1 MRTALER
8 AYSGGVNRRVSLVCL
23 DVDGTLTDG
32 VGGPALPGAADAMRR
47 LRAAMPVRLVSNTT
61 SVPHAS
67 LARHL
72 IGLGLL
78 DEGSA
83 LWTPATVARRVLPG
97 RGHDAGILLVEE
109 AARAD
114 YAWFRETSTGPAV
127 VLATEGHG
135 FRVADLQPAVRRLL
149 EGDALYALQRNRYF
163 KKGGELVTDIGP
175 LAAFLTYA
183 SGREAMTLGKPSPL
197 LYDAVAQ
204 EVGASRAEIVMVG
217 DDAEFDVSASV
228 ALGMQ
233 GVLVKTGKY
242 RQGDEGRFKPA
253 PTAVLESVSDLPR
266 WLGID

>member
-1 MRTALER
+1 M
-8 AYSGGVNRRVSLVCL
+8 NRRASLVCL

-32 VGGPALPGAADAMRR
+32 VGGPALPGAAAAVGR
-47 LRAAMPVRLVSNTT
+47 LRAALPVRLVSNTT

-78 DEGSA
+78 DQASA
-83 LWTPATVARRVLPG
+83 LWTPAAVARRVLPG

-114 YAWFRETSTGPAV
+114 YAWFRETTSGPAV

-135 FRVADLQPAVRRLL
+135 LQIAELQPAVRRLL
-149 EGDALYALQRNRYF
+149 EGDALYVLQRNRYF

-183 SGREAMTLGKPSPL
+183 SGREATTLGKPSPL
-197 LYDAVAQ
+197 LYDAVA
-204 EVGASRAEIVMVG
+204 EEAGASRAEIVMVG
-217 DDAEFDVSASV
+217 DDAEFDVAASV

-242 RQGDEGRFKPA
+242 RPGDEGRFQPA
-253 PTAVLESVSDLPR
+253 PTAVLVSVADLTR
-266 WLGID
+266 WLGI

>member
-1 MRTALER
+1 MKRP
-8 AYSGGVNRRVSLVCL
+8 VSLVCL

-32 VGGPALPGAADAMRR
+32 VGGPALPGAVDAVRR
-47 LRAAMPVRLVSNTT
+47 LRAAFPVRMVTNTT
-61 SVPHAS
+61 SQPHAL

-78 DEGSA
+78 DAAEA
-83 LWTPATVARRVLPG
+83 LWTPAAVARRVLPE
-97 RGHDAGILLVEE
+97 RGHDAGLLLVED

-114 YAWFRETSTGPAV
+114 YAWFRESATGPTV
-127 VLATEGHG
+127 VLATEAHG
-135 FRVADLQPAVRRLL
+135 FRVAELQPAVRRLL
-149 EGDALYALQRNRYF
+149 EGGVLYALQRNRYF

-183 SGREAMTLGKPSPL
+183 SGREATTLGKPSPL

-204 EVGASRAEIVMVG
+204 EVGVPRAEIVMVG
-217 DDAEFDVSASV
+217 DDAEFDASASV

-233 GVLVKTGKY
+233 GVLVKAGKY
-242 RQGDEGRFKPA
+242 RRGDEDRVQP
-253 PTAVLESVSDLPR
+253 PPSAVLEGVGELPR

>member
-1 MRTALER
+1 MK
-8 AYSGGVNRRVSLVCL
+8 RRIALVCL

-32 VGGPALPGAADAMRR
+32 VAGPTLPGAAAAVER
-47 LRAAMPVRLVSNTT
+47 LRAALPVRLVTNTT
-61 SVPHAS
+61 SVSHSS

-72 IGLGLL
+72 IGLKLL
-78 DEGSA
+78 DIPES
-83 LWTPATVARRVLPG
+83 LWTPVSVARRVLPE

-109 AARAD
+109 AARGD
-114 YAWFRETSTGPAV
+114 YSWFREDPTGPAV
-127 VLATEGHG
+127 VLATEAHGH
-135 FRVADLQPAVRRLL
+135 RVAELQPAFRRLL
-149 EGDALYALQRNRYF
+149 DGAALYALQQNRYF

-175 LAAFLTYA
+175 MAAFLTYA

-197 LYDAVAQ
+197 LYDAIAA

-217 DDAEFDVSASV
+217 DDAEFDVAASV

-242 RQGDEGRFKPA
+242 RPGDEAGIQPP
-253 PTAVLESVSDLPR
+253 PTAVLGSVSDLPR

>member
-1 MRTALER
+1 MK
-8 AYSGGVNRRVSLVCL
+8 RRVSAVCL

-32 VGGPALPGAADAMRR
+32 VGGSALPGAVAAVAH
-47 LRAAMPVRLVSNTT
+47 LRAALPVRLVTNTT
-61 SVPHAS
+61 SLPHAS

-78 DEGSA
+78 DTAES
-83 LWTPATVARRVLPG
+83 LWTPAAVARRVLPE

-109 AARAD
+109 AARGD
-114 YAWFRETSTGPAV
+114 YSWFREDPAGPAV
-127 VLATEGHG
+127 VLATEAHG
-135 FRVADLQPAVRRLL
+135 LRLDDIQPAFRRLL
-149 EGDALYALQRNRYF
+149 DGAVLYALQQNRYF
-163 KKGGELVTDIGP
+163 KKGDVLVTDIGP

-183 SGREAMTLGKPSPL
+183 SGREATTLGKPSPL
-197 LYDAVAQ
+197 LYNAVAQ
-204 EVGASRAEIVMVG
+204 EVGASRGGIVMVG

-242 RQGDEGRFKPA
+242 RPGDEERHQPR
-253 PTAVLESVSDLPR
+253 PTAVLESVGDLPR